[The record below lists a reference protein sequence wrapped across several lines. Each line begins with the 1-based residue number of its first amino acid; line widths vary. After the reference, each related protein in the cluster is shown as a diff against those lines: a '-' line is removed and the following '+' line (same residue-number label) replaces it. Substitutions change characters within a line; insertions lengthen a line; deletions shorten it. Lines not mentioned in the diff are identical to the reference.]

1 MVVMV
6 LKIYEL
12 YFALPIQTKLEHR
25 QMSVYIYSL
34 SENAIFIVS
43 YLISIQ
49 SFQVA
54 THAKNQDYTAK
65 TFAIIQVYLPI

>member
-1 MVVMV
+1 
-6 LKIYEL
+6 
-12 YFALPIQTKLEHR
+12 
-25 QMSVYIYSL
+25 MSVYIYSL

-54 THAKNQDYTAK
+54 TQAKNQDYTTK